1 MREATRAAIATAIT
15 EAWEGNSMP
24 LIWENQPDPKPS
36 TEAWARIGVAFGKG
50 FPAAVGGT
58 YDRLPGILWMQ
69 IFMPDKKGT
78 KKANVAADA
87 FEAATAK
94 TRLAVT
100 GTGWTGEIQ
109 FDQVAE
115 GPSSSAGMKA
125 EVPQSMCRI
134 GFLVHRFTV

>member
-15 EAWEGNSMP
+15 TAWVGNPMP

-36 TEAWARIGVAFGKG
+36 TEAWARVGVSFGKG
-50 FPAAVGGT
+50 FAAAVGGT
-58 YDRLPGILWMQ
+58 YDRLPGIVWMQ
-69 IFMPDKKGT
+69 IFLPDKNGT
-78 KKANVAADA
+78 KKANQAADA
-87 FEAATAK
+87 FEAAVAK
-94 TRLAVT
+94 TRLSVS

-115 GPSSSAGMKA
+115 GPSNSQDKA
-125 EVPQSMCRI
+125 DEVAQSMCRI